1 LGFFGANVTKLP
13 YNKPYKDGL
22 SLAIKLIYKGLS
34 IDSLKRASHVIE
46 AISYFRFKAYF
57 SPFMKDGKFIPGTT
71 LDDILTLYKFD
82 IELRCLFFKYISR
95 IEIFVRSSLDQ
106 ALTKHTRNPFWY
118 LDSNVFS
125 SNKKDDV
132 VGTVLEI
139 RKSFLRSKEDFS
151 EHYKSKYFNDFS
163 ALFNDLPPG
172 WIAIEIMTYGQVKR
186 LMDSLDRDVEL
197 AIYPDIYK
205 KFGMRSTDTFK
216 SWIDVLYH
224 IRNICAHHNR
234 LFNRNLKA
242 PSNIKS
248 FVSSTIG
255 FVKITNP
262 VTGNQTDQLNRLYSA
277 MAVIH
282 YLTKEIDFDCN
293 ISSEIKALIS
303 KFSITPEILRS
314 MGFPYHWESESLF
327 QS

>member
-1 LGFFGANVTKLP
+1 M
-13 YNKPYKDGL
+13 
-22 SLAIKLIYKGLS
+22 AIKLIYKGLS

-282 YLTKEIDFDCN
+282 YLTKEIDIYFLLD
-293 ISSEIKALIS
+293 IIQMFHSLYQEIG
-303 KFSITPEILRS
+303 LR
-314 MGFPYHWESESLF
+314 Y
-327 QS
+327 